1 MTAWFLDLK
10 IYTFKIILQ
19 LKAVAHFGMFSRK
32 MFFHVS
38 VFFSWKQPVSRSETW
53 LPKFYFRRDLDPAQN
68 SNELLSIYLINWN
81 YFVNIFFLDLDL
93 WNFWGTEHWL
103 TATGKIQN
111 FLEKLSKNQFE
122 SSTHQKIISI
132 KCDLN
137 KKQTSKLTK

>member
-1 MTAWFLDLK
+1 MTAWFLDLN

-38 VFFSWKQPVSRSETW
+38 FLFFRENNSWVKVKRGFLNSIFVETSIPLKIAIDLSDKLRLFRWNFFSW
-53 LPKFYFRRDLDPAQN
+53 
-68 SNELLSIYLINWN
+68 ILILE
-81 YFVNIFFLDLDL
+81 ILR
-93 WNFWGTEHWL
+93 HWL
-103 TATGKIQN
+103 TGTGKIQN
-111 FLEKLSKNQFE
+111 FLEKLSKNHFE

-137 KKQTSKLTK
+137 KKQSSKLTKY